1 MNQNLEKMNQM
12 RLLGMAR
19 AFQQTLESG
28 KNETFT
34 PDEMITHLVDSEWD
48 ERYNRKL
55 DRTLR
60 DARFRYKASVEQ
72 LNFEAGRVDKN
83 QVLRLADCEFIR
95 RKENIILTGSTG
107 IGKSYLAS
115 AIGQ

>member
-34 PDEMITHLVDSEWD
+34 PDEMITHLVDSE
-48 ERYNRKL
+48 L
-55 DRTLR
+55 D
-60 DARFRYKASVEQ
+60 
-72 LNFEAGRVDKN
+72 
-83 QVLRLADCEFIR
+83 
-95 RKENIILTGSTG
+95 
-107 IGKSYLAS
+107 
-115 AIGQ
+115 